1 MARGTTPRW
10 RGTGERGGSLISD
23 PWALV
28 AIIAGMTAMAFWL
41 DLHYRWARQV
51 GATMLVIVF
60 GAVLSNLGVVPF
72 RSVVYDAISGPVTSL
87 SIVWLLFAVD
97 VRDLKAAGPRM
108 LAAFAIACLATMVG
122 AVVAGF
128 AFNGDFNGDA
138 WKLAGVMTG
147 TYAGGSI
154 NFVAVGRSL
163 DFPPALFAAATASD
177 AVMTA
182 LWFAATLMIP
192 IWLRRYFPAPKHRH
206 APAVG
211 PEVERA
217 VAEASAE
224 APPAGVG
231 DAAAGAAVQDPH
243 ADHPFFSEAPLRILD
258 VSLLIG
264 LGFALMWAAER
275 MSQVVSL
282 PSVLWLTTFA
292 LVLGHTPWVRQI
304 KGDMHLGAL
313 GLHLFLATIGIASR
327 FSEIARV
334 GPDVFWF
341 TATVVGIHGL
351 LTYGGARLA
360 RLDLETTSVASQA
373 AIGGPSSALALAV
386 GREWKALVLP
396 GVVVGLLG
404 YAVGNYLGLGV
415 AYWLRGLLA
424 G

>member
-1 MARGTTPRW
+1 M
-10 RGTGERGGSLISD
+10 ISNV
-23 PWALV
+23 WALV
-28 AIIAGMTAMAFWL
+28 ATIAGITALAFWL

-60 GAVLSNLGVVPF
+60 GAVLSNLGLVPF
-72 RSVVYDAISGPVTSL
+72 SSPVYDAISGPITSL

-97 VRDLKAAGPRM
+97 IRDLKEAGPRM
-108 LAAFAIACLATMVG
+108 VAAFAIACLATMVG
-122 AVVAGF
+122 AVTAALLFAGHF
-128 AFNGDFNGDA
+128 QGAA
-138 WKLAGVMTG
+138 WKLSGVMTG

-182 LWFAATLMIP
+182 IWFAATLMIP
-192 IWLRRYFPAPKHRH
+192 VWLGRFYPRPRH
-206 APAVG
+206 AHGPAREA
-211 PEVERA
+211 EVHRA
-217 VAEASAE
+217 VAEAAAD

-231 DAAAGAAVQDPH
+231 DAAPGVGAVDPM
-243 ADHPFFSEAPLRILD
+243 ADHPFFSDAPLRILD
-258 VSLLIG
+258 VSLLLA
-264 LGFALMWAAER
+264 LGFALMWAADR
-275 MSQVVSL
+275 MGAAVPV

-292 LVLGHTPWVRQI
+292 LLLGHTPWVRQL
-304 KGDMHLGAL
+304 KGDMHLGSL

-341 TATVVGIHGL
+341 TATVVTIHGI

-360 RLDLETTSVASQA
+360 GLDVETTSVASQA

-415 AYWLRGLLA
+415 AYWVRGLI
-424 G
+424 GG